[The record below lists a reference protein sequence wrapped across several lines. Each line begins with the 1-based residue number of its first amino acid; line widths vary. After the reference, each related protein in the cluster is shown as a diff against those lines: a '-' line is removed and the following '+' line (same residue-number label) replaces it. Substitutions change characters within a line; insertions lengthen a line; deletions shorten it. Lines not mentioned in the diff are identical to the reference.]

1 MKRFFALL
9 LTFCFVFSLSLY
21 HDAKPVAHAV
31 TMAELEGQIS
41 KLEDEIKA
49 GKEKLDELAEKKAS
63 QKEYLETLQ
72 KQIDTVEQKADALD
86 TQVQALDKEILG
98 YDNQLKRLG
107 NEIAI
112 LEDEVTLATQ
122 QIEENLL
129 LIEQSKDELSAKLRA
144 AYITGNEGM
153 LKILMGAD
161 SLAGFL
167 TRLEMM
173 RRMSKKDQEV
183 ISAFRE
189 QVRQLREAR
198 DTLQIKQGSLE
209 EKQVS
214 VTETRKT
221 VVEKKAE
228 LSEKRKEYQDTIKQ
242 LEEDYAESERYIAK
256 LDKDSDAYL
265 AYQRKLE
272 QEHVQADKE
281 LDALIRSLTTTTL
294 PPTTT
299 TTAPNVSTE
308 PNIANGDPSQPN
320 IANGD
325 PSDYTTTTAPA
336 PSYSADASWAWP
348 LGNASCYISSGF
360 GNRSASIS
368 GWSFHGG
375 TDIAGQGIYGKPVF
389 ASRSG
394 YVAAAIWGTTG
405 YGRYVVLD
413 HGDGYTT
420 IYGHCSNL
428 VVTEGQYVNQ
438 GQQIAN
444 VGSTGNSTGPH
455 LHFEIRYNGVK
466 QNPMNFVTK
475 P

>member
-1 MKRFFALL
+1 MKRFLALFL
-9 LTFCFVFSLSLY
+9 SFCFVFSVLQV
-21 HDAKPVAHAV
+21 AGGGGRAHAV
-31 TMAELEGQIS
+31 TMEELESQIS

-49 GKEKLDELAEKKAS
+49 GKEKLSELSKKKAS
-63 QKEYLETLQ
+63 QKEYLDALQ
-72 KQIDTVEQKADALD
+72 AQIDTVEEKADALD
-86 TQVQALDKEILG
+86 TQIQALDKEILG

-112 LEDEVTLATQ
+112 LEDEVALANQ
-122 QIEENLL
+122 QIRENKQN
-129 LIEQSKDELSAKLRA
+129 IENSKDELSAKLRA

-153 LKILMGAD
+153 IKLLMGAD

-167 TRLEMM
+167 TRMEMM
-173 RRMSKKDQEV
+173 KRMSEKDQKV
-183 ISAFRE
+183 ISDFRE

-198 DTLQIKQGSLE
+198 ESLQIKQGELE

-214 VTETRKT
+214 VSETRKT
-221 VVEKKAE
+221 VVEKKTE
-228 LSEKRKEYQDTIKQ
+228 LSEKRSEYQATIKQ
-242 LEEDYAESERYIAK
+242 LEDDYAESERYIAK
-256 LDKDSDAYL
+256 LDKDSEAYL
-265 AYQRKLE
+265 VYQRKLE
-272 QEHVQADKE
+272 QEHIQADKE
-281 LDALIRSLTTTTL
+281 LDELIRSLTTTTAH
-294 PPTTT
+294 PTTT
-299 TTAPNVSTE
+299 TA

-336 PSYSADASWAWP
+336 APIYASDASWAWP
-348 LGNASCYISSGF
+348 LGHADCYISSGF

-375 TDIAGQGIYGKPVF
+375 TDIAGPGIYGKPVF

>member
-1 MKRFFALL
+1 M
-9 LTFCFVFSLSLY
+9 
-21 HDAKPVAHAV
+21 
-31 TMAELEGQIS
+31 I
-41 KLEDEIKA
+41 KL
-49 GKEKLDELAEKKAS
+49 
-63 QKEYLETLQ
+63 
-72 KQIDTVEQKADALD
+72 
-86 TQVQALDKEILG
+86 
-98 YDNQLKRLG
+98 
-107 NEIAI
+107 
-112 LEDEVTLATQ
+112 
-122 QIEENLL
+122 
-129 LIEQSKDELSAKLRA
+129 
-144 AYITGNEGM
+144 
-153 LKILMGAD
+153 LMGAD

-173 RRMSKKDQEV
+173 KRMSEKDQKV
-183 ISAFRE
+183 INDFRE
-189 QVRQLREAR
+189 QVRLLREAR
-198 DTLQIKQGSLE
+198 ESLQIKQGELE

-214 VTETRKT
+214 VAETRKK

-228 LSEKRKEYQDTIKQ
+228 LSEKRKEYQATIKL

-256 LDKDSDAYL
+256 LDKDSEAYL

-281 LDALIRSLTTTTL
+281 LDELIRSLTTTTA

-299 TTAPNVSTE
+299 TE

-336 PSYSADASWAWP
+336 TPTYASNASWAWP

-375 TDIAGQGIYGKPVF
+375 TDIAGEGIYGKPVF

-466 QNPMNFVTK
+466 QNPMNFVVK

>member
-1 MKRFFALL
+1 MKRCLALL
-9 LTFCFVFSLSLY
+9 LAWCLILSLVFCY
-21 HDAKPVAHAV
+21 DAFPSTHAA
-31 TMAELEGQIS
+31 TMAELENQIS

-49 GKEKLDELAEKKAS
+49 GKQKLGELAKKKES
-63 QKEYLETLQ
+63 QKEYLETLE
-72 KQIDTVEQKADALD
+72 KQIDTVESKADALD
-86 TQVQALDKEILG
+86 TQIQSLDKEILG
-98 YDNQLKRLG
+98 YDNQLKQLK

-112 LEDEVTLATQ
+112 LEDEVTLATD
-122 QIEENLL
+122 QIRQNKEN
-129 LIEQSKDELSAKLRA
+129 IENTKDALAAKLRTS
-144 AYITGNEGM
+144 YLTGNEGM

-173 RRMSKKDQEV
+173 RRISENDQKV
-183 ISAFRE
+183 IGDFRD
-189 QVRQLREAR
+189 QVNQLREAR
-198 DTLQIKQGSLE
+198 ATLQVKQGELE
-209 EKQVS
+209 QKHSEVKTTRQQV
-214 VTETRKT
+214 VD
-221 VVEKKAE
+221 KKNE
-228 LSEKRKEYQDTIKQ
+228 LAEKRKDYRSTIQQ
-242 LEEDYAESERYIAK
+242 LEDDYAEVERTIAK
-256 LDKDSDAYL
+256 LDKDSEAYL
-265 AYQRKLE
+265 SYQKKLE

-281 LDALIRSLTTTTL
+281 LDELIRSLTTTT
-294 PPTTT
+294 
-299 TTAPNVSTE
+299 TTAPSTTAAPTA

-325 PSDYTTTTAPA
+325 PSNYTTTAAPTTGGD
-336 PSYSADASWAWP
+336 SANVTWAWP
-348 LGNASCYISSGF
+348 LGTIDCYISSGF

-375 TDIAGQGIYGKPVF
+375 IDITAGGVYGKPIY
-389 ASRSG
+389 ASRAG

-428 VVTEGQYVNQ
+428 VVQEGQYVNQ

-455 LHFEIRYNGVK
+455 LHFEVRNNGTK
-466 QNPMNFVTK
+466 ENPLNYVTK